1 MNSYETVVVFD
12 QTKGEAA
19 IKDEVKK
26 IETLITTHGGTEI
39 KIDTWG
45 RKEIPYI
52 ASRMA
57 DGYFVAYGYSSEQS
71 DTVAQVETILR
82 ITDGIKKFQT
92 HKINTKTRKFKGNP
106 KSKLAGDSG
115 DEDFSELAE
124 AEF

>member
-12 QTKGEAA
+12 QNLGEAA
-19 IKDEVKK
+19 IKGEVKK
-26 IETLITTHGGTEI
+26 IQTLISTNGGTQINVE
-39 KIDTWG
+39 TWG

-57 DGYFVAYGYSSEQS
+57 DGYFVAYGYTSEQF

-92 HKINTKTRKFKGNP
+92 HKMNNKTRKFKGNP
-106 KSKLAGDSG
+106 RAKTAGEMG
-115 DEDFSELAE
+115 DDDFSDSDS
-124 AEF
+124 EF